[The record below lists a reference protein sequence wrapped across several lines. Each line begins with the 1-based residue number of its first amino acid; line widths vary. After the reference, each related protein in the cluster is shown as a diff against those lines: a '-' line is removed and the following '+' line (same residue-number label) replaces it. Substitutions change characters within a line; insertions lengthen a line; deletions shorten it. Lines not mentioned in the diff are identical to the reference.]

1 MSKLVK
7 CLRCGKVEAVI
18 VPSAATG
25 LPVQVCGDCGAQTPL
40 ERKIINTSQDNGLI
54 QTWSKETGTQKERLS
69 NGN

>member
-25 LPVQVCGDCGAQTPL
+25 RPTQVCGACNAQTTL
-40 ERKIINTSQDNGLI
+40 EREIINTSQDNCLK
-54 QTWSKETGTQKERLS
+54 QTWSKETGTQKERVS
-69 NGN
+69 NE

>member
-18 VPSAATG
+18 ILSAATG
-25 LPVQVCGDCGAQTPL
+25 RPTQVCGACNAQIPI
-40 ERKIINTSQDNGLI
+40 EREIINTPRDDCLKQS
-54 QTWSKETGTQKERLS
+54 WSKESGTQKERVS